1 MRIIRLRSSGSNQA
15 ADKFEDAL
23 GRLTQVIETRVLAAF
38 RALGDRAQTLA
49 GGGFGQDLGSNFL
62 GHLAAQRLAADRVG
76 SAVYADTLLRQ
87 SLASHAQALGGQVR
101 GLGYGTWSLQ
111 MAHTLAGPLRRAGFA
126 QFEQRLDFFLSDPTL
141 GEGPNKGDVV
151 SPHWAVLAGGRPPK
165 ALALRMIQLRAERA
179 DEALANWGI
188 QHPSH
193 RLEAEEMRRETARF
207 YERLMS
213 EVQREYIPVVGPAL
227 TRISAIVGR
236 LGVAG
241 TIGAV
246 AGAGLVAAMHGQ
258 GLIDARTREA
268 LALGEP
274 RLMGVAQLAGVDPA
288 ELARGIT
295 AADQSF
301 SGSYSS
307 ILLNQRIGPWLGN
320 MHDPRNAGQYAI
332 QAAEAIMSASDLTR
346 EQKRRAMHEI
356 GMGEAMLQ
364 IDALGMDRWREMT
377 SQAAAGNDSL
387 SRFSLLYNYYKNK
400 TLSWLAGLG
409 DKLLGGGGGSGERS
423 EAIESNTQAIRRL
436 TDVLMSGQRQAFGSG
451 RMPYEPVPTQW
462 LLYQANMAQIR
473 TQVARLSSV

>member
-1 MRIIRLRSSGSNQA
+1 MRVIRLRSSGSQQA
-15 ADKFEDAL
+15 TDRFEEAL
-23 GRLTQVIETRVLAAF
+23 QRLTQTIETRVLAAF

-49 GGGFGQDLGSNFL
+49 GGGFGADLGSNFL

-87 SLASHAQALGGQVR
+87 SMASHAQSLGGQVR
-101 GLGYGTWSLQ
+101 GLEYRVWSLQ
-111 MAHTLAGPLRRAGFA
+111 MGHALAGPLRRAGFA
-126 QFEQRLDFFLSDPTL
+126 QFEQQLDFFLSEPTQSDPV
-141 GEGPNKGDVV
+141 NKGDVV
-151 SPHWAVLAGGRPPK
+151 SPHWAMLAGGRPPK
-165 ALALRMIQLRAERA
+165 ALALRMIQARAERA
-179 DEALANWGI
+179 DEALADWGI

-207 YERLMS
+207 YERLQA

-274 RLMGVAQLAGVDPA
+274 RLMGVAQLAGVAPA

-295 AADQSF
+295 AAEQSF

-307 ILLNQRIGPWLGN
+307 ILINQRIGPWLGN

-332 QAAEAIMSASDLTR
+332 QAAEAIMGSALER
-346 EQKRRAMHEI
+346 EQKRRAMAEI
-356 GMGEAMLQ
+356 GMTEAMAQ
-364 IDALGMDRWREMT
+364 IEALGMDRWREMT
-377 SQAAAGNDSL
+377 SQASGGNDSI
-387 SRFSLLYNYYKNK
+387 SRFGILYNYYKNK
-400 TLSWLAGLG
+400 TLNWLAGLG
-409 DKLLGGGGGSGERS
+409 DRLLGGGGGGERS

-436 TDVLMSGQRQAFGSG
+436 TDVMMMAGQRQAFGSG
-451 RMPYEPVPTQW
+451 RHPYEPVPTQW
-462 LLYQANMAQIR
+462 LLYSANMAQIR
-473 TQVARLSSV
+473 TQAARLSSV